1 MLGPNSLPFVQSLD
15 GGGASLY
22 FPSAWT
28 RAPRPVQKCDAEGKN
43 TGSKPRSDIF
53 NPDDNESTWLRGEQE
68 RDRHT
73 FDSYDIPRQHLGIPI
88 VDISQSSSPQLP
100 SSRSRHTPQ
109 PLTPVPPSPSLPIIS
124 PDAPVSRLSPP
135 QLRPSGIWAEL
146 ADNKTL
152 NTQEFWLVLYF
163 VFNLSLTLYNKGV
176 LVQFPFPYTLTAL
189 HALCGAV
196 GGWSLWA
203 QGAFVPKQLS
213 ATDNVSLVTFSILY
227 AMNIAVSN
235 VSLNLVTVPFHQVV
249 RAATPIFTLAL
260 STMMFGTRF
269 SLRRLASLIP
279 VMVGLGFATYGDYYA
294 TVWGLL
300 LTLLG
305 TFLAALKTIFTN
317 VLQSNSAHIPSKSS
331 SPLLPPA
338 LSLHPLDL
346 LTRMCPLAFI
356 QCVFYALLNGELDQV
371 REWSSHEMTWFKAA
385 GLLVNGCIAFGL
397 NVVSFTA
404 NKKAGALSM
413 TVAANIKQV
422 LTILSA
428 VLLFDLDITLM
439 NGAGI
444 IFTLAGGAW
453 YGYVDYEEKRR
464 RRDRERTLMT

>member
-1 MLGPNSLPFVQSLD
+1 M
-15 GGGASLY
+15 
-22 FPSAWT
+22 
-28 RAPRPVQKCDAEGKN
+28 
-43 TGSKPRSDIF
+43 
-53 NPDDNESTWLRGEQE
+53 
-68 RDRHT
+68 
-73 FDSYDIPRQHLGIPI
+73 
-88 VDISQSSSPQLP
+88 
-100 SSRSRHTPQ
+100 
-109 PLTPVPPSPSLPIIS
+109 
-124 PDAPVSRLSPP
+124 
-135 QLRPSGIWAEL
+135 
-146 ADNKTL
+146 
-152 NTQEFWLVLYF
+152 LYF

-176 LVQFPFPYTLTAL
+176 LVHFPFPYTLTAL

-196 GGWSLWA
+196 GGWSLRA
-203 QGAFVPKQLS
+203 QGAFVPKRLS
-213 ATDNVSLVTFSILY
+213 ATDNVALMTFSVLY

-249 RAATPIFTLAL
+249 RAATPIFTIVL

-269 SLRRLASLIP
+269 SPRKLISLIP
-279 VMVGLGFATYGDYYA
+279 VIVGVGFATYGDYYA
-294 TVWGLL
+294 TGWGLL

-317 VLQSNSAHIPSKSS
+317 VLQSTSVHIPSRSS
-331 SPLLPPA
+331 SLFLPPA

-356 QCVFYALLNGELDQV
+356 QCVFYALLSGELNGIT
-371 REWSSHEMTWFKAA
+371 EWSSREMTWLKAV

-422 LTILSA
+422 LTILFA
-428 VLLFDLDITLM
+428 VLLFNLNITLM

-453 YGYVDYEEKRR
+453 YGYVDYGEKRKR
-464 RRDRERTLMT
+464 QRRERTLVT